1 MFFFSIRFETK
12 SRMTVDFAILNIFD
26 IQLILLFI
34 LYSHAMIDPVS
45 SSSSHRYEQGEP
57 KTLEYEVNFKT

>member
-1 MFFFSIRFETK
+1 
-12 SRMTVDFAILNIFD
+12 MTVDFAILNIFD